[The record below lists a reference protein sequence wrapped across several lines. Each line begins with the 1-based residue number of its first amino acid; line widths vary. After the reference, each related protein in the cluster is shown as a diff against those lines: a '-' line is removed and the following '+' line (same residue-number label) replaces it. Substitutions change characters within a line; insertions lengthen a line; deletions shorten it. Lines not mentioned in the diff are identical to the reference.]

1 MSTLQERIQP
11 ALAARSSSLEPSAI
25 LKPEDLASLPLNV
38 LPVPRSCG
46 LLTDLELDLTENHDA
61 TDLLQMLAKQQ
72 VTARALLTAFRKRA
86 TIAQQC
92 TNCLTEL
99 VSQAVDDA
107 KACDE
112 YLARTGHTMGPLHGL
127 PISVKEQ
134 IAISGLCTNA
144 GFVAWVRNLSAEDAN
159 VVQSLKR
166 LGAVIFARTNQSRS
180 LMHLETSNNIYGA
193 TVHPMNRKLTVG
205 GSSGGEVALMAMKGS
220 PLGVGGDIG
229 GSIRVPA
236 ALNGIYGLL
245 PSPGR
250 ISGEGVMIPT
260 SGCDSIVGTLGPFAR
275 SLRDLEL
282 FCNAYS
288 SSSPWIEDIFL
299 VPSDILSPAIGR
311 QLDPSASLR
320 VGILLDDGVVS
331 PLPPI
336 RRVLDKVRSRL
347 KCKASVQVKAFTP
360 WDHAKAWRIVASN
373 YFEDASADIRKTCH
387 AGSEPLEHFT
397 EWILN
402 ECEISA
408 SQAGSTLQTRRATRD
423 AFRRLYAAHW
433 RRADVDVIVSP
444 VTPSTAPPLGT
455 SRYWGYSAIWN
466 LLQYTA
472 VAIPAAA
479 LVGEGNGA
487 QDLAKEV
494 YEPKNE
500 TEAQIYRQYSAAT
513 SEGMPVGIQVV
524 APRLHESLVMAAAR
538 IIEEALKI

>member
-1 MSTLQERIQP
+1 MPTLKERIQP
-11 ALAARSSSLEPSAI
+11 ALVARSSSLEPSAL
-25 LKPEDLASLPLNV
+25 LKSEDLASLPLNV

-112 YLARTGHTMGPLHGL
+112 YLSRTGQTMGPLHGL

-134 IAISGLCTNA
+134 IAVSGLCTNA
-144 GFVAWVRNLSAEDAN
+144 GFVAWVKNLSAEDAN

-166 LGAVIFARTNQSRS
+166 LGAVVFARTNQSRS

-193 TVHPMNRKLTVG
+193 TVNPMNRKLTAG
-205 GSSGGEVALMAMKGS
+205 GSTGGEAALMAMKGS

-250 ISGEGVMIPT
+250 ISGEGVMIPI
-260 SGCDSIVGTLGPFAR
+260 SGCDSVVGTLGPFAR

-282 FCNAYS
+282 FCKAYS

-347 KCKASVQVKAFTP
+347 KSKASVQVKTFTP

-397 EWILN
+397 ERIIN

-538 IIEEALKI
+538 IIEEALKG

>member
-11 ALAARSSSLEPSAI
+11 ALAARSSSLEPSAL

-46 LLTDLELDLTENHDA
+46 LLTDLELDLTENLDA
-61 TDLLQMLAKQQ
+61 TDLLRMLAKQQ

-127 PISVKEQ
+127 PISVMEQ
-134 IAISGLCTNA
+134 IAVSGLCTNA
-144 GFVAWVRNLSAEDAN
+144 GFVALVKNLSAEDAN
-159 VVQSLKR
+159 VIQSLKR
-166 LGAVIFARTNQSRS
+166 LGAVVFARTNQSRS

-193 TVHPMNRKLTVG
+193 TVHPMNRKLTAG
-205 GSSGGEVALMAMKGS
+205 GSTGGEGALMAMKGS
-220 PLGVGGDIG
+220 PLGVG

-250 ISGEGVMIPT
+250 ISGEGVMTHT
-260 SGCDSIVGTLGPFAR
+260 SGCGSIVGTLGPFAR
-275 SLRDLEL
+275 SLRDLEY
-282 FCNAYS
+282 FCKAYS

-299 VPSDILSPAIGR
+299 FPSDILSPAIGR
-311 QLDPSASLR
+311 QIDPSASLR
-320 VGILLDDGVVS
+320 VGILFDDGVVS

-336 RRVLDKVRSRL
+336 RRVMDKPGGSLPRTTSKTLAPTSR
-347 KCKASVQVKAFTP
+347 KNC
-360 WDHAKAWRIVASN
+360 
-373 YFEDASADIRKTCH
+373 Y
-387 AGSEPLEHFT
+387 AGSKSLEHFT

-402 ECEISA
+402 DRETSD
-408 SQAGSTLQTRRATRD
+408 SQAGSTLQTQRATRD
-423 AFRRLYAAHW
+423 AFKRLYAAHW

-444 VTPSTAPPLGT
+444 VTPSTAPLLGT

-513 SEGMPVGIQVV
+513 SERMPVGIQVV

-538 IIEEALKI
+538 IIEEALKG

>member
-11 ALAARSSSLEPSAI
+11 ALAARSSSLEPSAL
-25 LKPEDLASLPLNV
+25 LKPEDLASLPLNA

-46 LLTDLELDLTENHDA
+46 LLTGLELDLTENLDA
-61 TDLLQMLAKQQ
+61 TDLLRMLAKQQ

-112 YLARTGHTMGPLHGL
+112 YLVRTGHTMGPLHGL
-127 PISVKEQ
+127 PISVMEQ
-134 IAISGLCTNA
+134 IAVSGLCTNA
-144 GFVAWVRNLSAEDAN
+144 GFVALVKNLSAEDAN
-159 VVQSLKR
+159 VIQSLKR
-166 LGAVIFARTNQSRS
+166 LGAVVFARTNQSRS

-193 TVHPMNRKLTVG
+193 TVHPMNRKLTAG
-205 GSSGGEVALMAMKGS
+205 GSTGGEGALMAMKGS
-220 PLGVGGDIG
+220 PLGVG

-250 ISGEGVMIPT
+250 ISGEGVMTHT
-260 SGCDSIVGTLGPFAR
+260 SGCGSIVGTLGPFAR
-275 SLRDLEL
+275 SLRDLEC
-282 FCNAYS
+282 FCKAYS
-288 SSSPWIEDIFL
+288 SSFPWIEDIFL
-299 VPSDILSPAIGR
+299 FPSDILSPAIGR

-320 VGILLDDGVVS
+320 VGILFDDVM
-331 PLPPI
+331 
-336 RRVLDKVRSRL
+336 DKVRSRL
-347 KCKASVQVKAFTP
+347 KCKASVQVKTFMP

-373 YFEDASADIRKTCH
+373 YFEDASADIRKTCY
-387 AGSEPLEHFT
+387 AGSKSLEHFT

-402 ECEISA
+402 ERE
-408 SQAGSTLQTRRATRD
+408 TRATRD

-479 LVGEGNGA
+479 LVGEGNDA

-513 SEGMPVGIQVV
+513 SERMPVGIQVV

-538 IIEEALKI
+538 IIEEALKA

>member
-11 ALAARSSSLEPSAI
+11 ALAARSSSLEPSAL

-46 LLTDLELDLTENHDA
+46 LLTDLELDLTENLDA
-61 TDLLQMLAKQQ
+61 TDLLRMLAKQQ

-127 PISVKEQ
+127 PISVMEQ
-134 IAISGLCTNA
+134 IAVSGLCTNA
-144 GFVAWVRNLSAEDAN
+144 GFVALVKNLSAEDAN
-159 VVQSLKR
+159 VIQSLKR
-166 LGAVIFARTNQSRS
+166 LGAVVFARTNQSRS

-193 TVHPMNRKLTVG
+193 TVHPMNRKLTAG
-205 GSSGGEVALMAMKGS
+205 GSTGGEAALMAMKGS
-220 PLGVGGDIG
+220 PLGVG

-250 ISGEGVMIPT
+250 ISGEGVMTHT
-260 SGCDSIVGTLGPFAR
+260 SGCGSIVGTLGPFAR
-275 SLRDLEL
+275 SLRDLEC
-282 FCNAYS
+282 FCKAYS

-299 VPSDILSPAIGR
+299 FPSDILSPAIGR

-320 VGILLDDGVVS
+320 VGILFDDGVVS

-336 RRVLDKVRSRL
+336 RRVMDKVRSRL
-347 KCKASVQVKAFTP
+347 RCKASVQVKTFTP

-373 YFEDASADIRKTCH
+373 YFEDTSADIRKTCY
-387 AGSEPLEHFT
+387 AGSKSLEHFT

-402 ECEISA
+402 ERETSD
-408 SQAGSTLQTRRATRD
+408 SQAGSTLQTQRATRD

-513 SEGMPVGIQVV
+513 SERMPVGIQVV

-538 IIEEALKI
+538 IIEEALKA

>member
-1 MSTLQERIQP
+1 MSSLQERIQP
-11 ALAARSSSLEPSAI
+11 ALAARSSSLVPSAL

-92 TNCLTEL
+92 ANCLTEL
-99 VSQAVDDA
+99 ASQAVDDA

-127 PISVKEQ
+127 PISVMEQ
-134 IAISGLCTNA
+134 IAISGLYTNA
-144 GFVAWVRNLSAEDAN
+144 GFVAWVKNLSAGDAN

-166 LGAVIFARTNQSRS
+166 LGAVVFARTNQSRS

-193 TVHPMNRKLTVG
+193 TVHPMNRNLTAG
-205 GSSGGEVALMAMKGS
+205 GSTGGEAALMAMKGS

-260 SGCDSIVGTLGPFAR
+260 SGCGSIVGTLGPFAR

-282 FCNAYS
+282 FCKAYS

-311 QLDPSASLR
+311 QLDPSAYLR
-320 VGILLDDGVVS
+320 VGILFDDGVVS

-347 KCKASVQVKAFTP
+347 RWKASVQVKTFTP
-360 WDHAKAWRIVASN
+360 WDHAKAWRIH
-373 YFEDASADIRKTCH
+373 RHPQTCH

-402 ECEISA
+402 ECEIGA
-408 SQAGSTLQTRRATRD
+408 SQAGSTLQTRRITRD

-487 QDLAKEV
+487 QELAKEV

-500 TEAQIYRQYSAAT
+500 IESQIYRQYSAAT

-538 IIEEALKI
+538 IIEEALKG